1 LRTEAVL
8 FAAALFATPA
18 FTQDKTAAPPEAP
31 QRIVGTILSF
41 DAPILTVNLGKDKAI
56 EITLAPKAFII
67 ANKKS
72 ALKDI
77 KPGDFISSAA
87 LKGKDGK
94 LKAEEVRIFPEAM
107 RGIGEGQYPTSV
119 PNRMLTNAAV
129 DEIVTAARP
138 ANLKLSFHGSAL
150 NLLGV
155 CSGHA
160 SAPGVGKCTGK
171 TEIAVGPKVPVTL
184 WLLGDPSWLEEG
196 KAVSFL
202 ATADDEGKLTAL
214 GVIVEHDGEK
224 PLL

>member
-1 LRTEAVL
+1 LRTAAVL
-8 FAAALFATPA
+8 FAAALFATPLFA
-18 FTQDKTAAPPEAP
+18 QGKPPPEAP
-31 QRIVGTILSF
+31 QRIVGTILSY
-41 DAPILTVNLGKDKAI
+41 DAPILTVSLGKDKAI

-107 RGIGEGQYPTSV
+107 RGIGEGQYPAAE

-129 DEIVTAARP
+129 DEIDSAARP
-138 ANLKLSFHGSAL
+138 ASLKLSFHGSAL

-160 SAPGVGKCTGK
+160 GAPGTGNCTGK
-171 TEIAVGPKVPVTL
+171 TEIAVGPKVPVSL
-184 WLLGDPSWLEEG
+184 WLVGDASWLEEG
-196 KAVSFL
+196 KIVSLL
-202 ATADDEGKLTAL
+202 ATSDDEGKLSTP
-214 GVIVEHDGEK
+214 GVVVEHDGEK